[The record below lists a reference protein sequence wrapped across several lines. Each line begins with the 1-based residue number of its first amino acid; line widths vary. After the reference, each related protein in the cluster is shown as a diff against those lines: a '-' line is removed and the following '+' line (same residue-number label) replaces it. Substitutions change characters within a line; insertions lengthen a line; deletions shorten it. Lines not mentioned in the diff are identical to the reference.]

1 MWDSII
7 ISSKKITIP
16 KQISISKVM
25 MMFLFC
31 SCSLK
36 LTIGNK
42 LEVSLIF
49 SIGGDIFSTKNLRSW
64 WWWFWKLASICIK
77 AANFKQ
83 VDTVIWD
90 FKKIQLENLYS
101 PYIFFNN
108 YSMSGA
114 KIAFIL
120 LVITM
125 ISASASA
132 GEKMTQNTM
141 YRRTYYFDMII
152 HIHKMIILYILY
164 VFV

>member
-1 MWDSII
+1 MWDNFI
-7 ISSKKITIP
+7 ISNKKITIP

-31 SCSLK
+31 SCNLK

-42 LEVSLIF
+42 HEVSLIF

-101 PYIFFNN
+101 PIFLNN